1 MRTRI
6 FHNLF
11 TCLLLSALPFVS
23 ASARIA
29 EGDTPDTPPFPDD
42 PGELVY
48 EPPTVII
55 MGDTIRTSEDSPEDM
70 PEIIDVSP
78 EKDSTMTY
86 NTVENVITIS
96 SADYQDT
103 TSKKPVIDYSGSD
116 PLVIELCDSS
126 SITADTV
133 ISSQADIVITG
144 EGSLNIV
151 GAVPIIGVPEANIRF
166 ESVTM
171 HVSSVGTTEAV
182 RRRVRGMKRL
192 DEDGG
197 PALSGFGSADFD
209 MVEITPSGAE
219 YGSVTTGSG
228 ETTNALYVTDEDDTV
243 VILVEFDLTAL
254 DEESAVEI
262 VRVKHPLDINAPM
275 FNVLGVQVDA
285 SYRGIV
291 VQGGQTYLLN

>member
-1 MRTRI
+1 M
-6 FHNLF
+6 
-11 TCLLLSALPFVS
+11 CLLLSALPFVS

-29 EGDTPDTPPFPDD
+29 EGDDTPDTPPFPDD

-48 EPPTVII
+48 VPPTVII
-55 MGDTIRTSEDSPEDM
+55 MGDTIRTAEDTTTVM
-70 PEIIDVSP
+70 PEVIDVSP

-126 SITADTV
+126 SITADTI

-166 ESVTM
+166 EAVTM
-171 HVSSVGTTEAV
+171 HVSSVGTPAAV
-182 RRRVRGMKRL
+182 RRRVRGMKQL

-209 MVEITPSGAE
+209 KVEVSPSGAE

-228 ETTNALYVTDEDDTV
+228 ETIDALYVTEDDGTE
-243 VILVEFDLTAL
+243 VIVVEFDLTAI

-275 FNVLGVQVDA
+275 FNILGIQVDA